1 MWRKYR
7 NYVNVKWT
15 SGCHLRDYRPF
26 FRKEKSPETLISQRF
41 RGSHSHRGDKI
52 RTCGL
57 RVPNAALYQ
66 TEPRLD
72 LYLLLRTNRS
82 KQMLSYLIFTEAS
95 SPVLLFYCFSAC
107 LTTPFFIVSRR
118 SVFCLITNVITPES
132 TCEQGMATHTPSS
145 PIFKGRSR
153 QAARDRTGS
162 V

>member
-1 MWRKYR
+1 MPNGLLDVIYEITGRIFAK
-7 NYVNVKWT
+7 
-15 SGCHLRDYRPF
+15 
-26 FRKEKSPETLISQRF
+26 KSPETLISQRF
-41 RGSHSHRGDKI
+41 RGSHHHRGDKI

-95 SPVLLFYCFSAC
+95 SPVLLFFSI
-107 LTTPFFIVSRR
+107 LTAPFFIVSHR
-118 SVFCLITNVITPES
+118 SVFCLITNAITPES
-132 TCEQGMATHTPSS
+132 TCEQGIATHTPSS

-153 QAARDRTGS
+153 QAVKDRTGS

>member
-1 MWRKYR
+1 MDYHSPPVWRKYR

-15 SGCHLRDYRPF
+15 SGCHLRDYRPY
-26 FRKEKSPETLISQRF
+26 FRKEKPPETLISQRF
-41 RGSHSHRGDKI
+41 RGSHHHRGDKI

-95 SPVLLFYCFSAC
+95 SPVL
-107 LTTPFFIVSRR
+107 FFTFFRMSGSPVLHCQS
-118 SVFCLITNVITPES
+118 SVCVLLDHKCNHSGEHLRAGNCNPHTVQS
-132 TCEQGMATHTPSS
+132 HLQG
-145 PIFKGRSR
+145 KK
-153 QAARDRTGS
+153 QASG
-162 V
+162 